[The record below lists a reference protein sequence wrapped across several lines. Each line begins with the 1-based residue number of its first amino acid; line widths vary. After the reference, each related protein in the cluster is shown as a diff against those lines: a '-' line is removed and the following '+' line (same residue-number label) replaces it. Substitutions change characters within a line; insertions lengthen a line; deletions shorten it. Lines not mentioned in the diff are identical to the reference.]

1 MKRVVIPPF
10 DASVVS
16 HSKPETNKNEESP
29 KVDHARTEPLPPE
42 DTRKRKQ
49 TNGFGAAAS
58 AAAMEQVVSTLG
70 DAGLATINTLKL
82 STTVAHRFNNMVD
95 HGWSE
100 FEKATGERDDSP
112 SFARQLLVTTAL
124 VLAGLP
130 QSKPIET
137 FDSVCISNRE
147 FVYCILC
154 GFIEQVIATD
164 TNCWFCDPVPRSEPG
179 YYEAISS
186 PMDLGT
192 CKDKCIKNFK
202 HLSSVELFDMISQD
216 IKQIWVNAVTFNPKR
231 HPVYDMASKNSVI
244 VTNSLRVLAGLLNIP
259 WKTDAEFRLK
269 KRVSEAVISDTSIDD
284 EPEQLFK
291 DSEIEYSDTPDLR
304 TTVRK
309 KSKSNNDD
317 LEMKISE
324 LENKLQIANKR
335 LEGMISMLG
344 MFFERAHKEVRSLEK
359 K

>member
-1 MKRVVIPPF
+1 
-10 DASVVS
+10 
-16 HSKPETNKNEESP
+16 
-29 KVDHARTEPLPPE
+29 
-42 DTRKRKQ
+42 
-49 TNGFGAAAS
+49 
-58 AAAMEQVVSTLG
+58 
-70 DAGLATINTLKL
+70 
-82 STTVAHRFNNMVD
+82 
-95 HGWSE
+95 
-100 FEKATGERDDSP
+100 
-112 SFARQLLVTTAL
+112 
-124 VLAGLP
+124 
-130 QSKPIET
+130 
-137 FDSVCISNRE
+137 
-147 FVYCILC
+147 
-154 GFIEQVIATD
+154 
-164 TNCWFCDPVPRSEPG
+164 
-179 YYEAISS
+179 
-186 PMDLGT
+186 
-192 CKDKCIKNFK
+192 
-202 HLSSVELFDMISQD
+202 
-216 IKQIWVNAVTFNPKR
+216 
-231 HPVYDMASKNSVI
+231 MASKNSVI